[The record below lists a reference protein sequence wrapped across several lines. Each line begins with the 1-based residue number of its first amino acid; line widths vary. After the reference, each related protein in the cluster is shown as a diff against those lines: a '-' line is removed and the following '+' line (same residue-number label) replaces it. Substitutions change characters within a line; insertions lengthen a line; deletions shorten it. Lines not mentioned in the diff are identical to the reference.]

1 MVFLNGEKFN
11 PVPMELMIGGSQL
24 LKGVLIIGQ
33 GRTHASLFLEL
44 KLGNQDDKILMEE
57 A

>member
-1 MVFLNGEKFN
+1 MFN

-24 LKGVLIIGQ
+24 LRGALIIGQ
-33 GRTHASLFLEL
+33 GRTHASLFLEF
-44 KLGNQDDKILMEE
+44 KLGNQDNKILMEE